1 MLFCLWPDVGE
12 CNHGRTFIQDQLLVD
27 LARFKDL
34 TKLADLYHVST
45 TILLVSLFVVTLV
58 KLVPLLRLEDPPYRS
73 SEEEKPRR

>member
-1 MLFCLWPDVGE
+1 MLFCLRPDVGE

-45 TILLVSLFVVTLV
+45 ILLVSLPETLV
-58 KLVPLLRLEDPPYRS
+58 KLVSLLRLEDPPY
-73 SEEEKPRR
+73 

>member
-12 CNHGRTFIQDQLLVD
+12 CNHSRTFIQDQLLVD

-45 TILLVSLFVVTLV
+45 ILLVSLSVVTLV
-58 KLVPLLRLEDPPYRS
+58 KLVPLLRLEDPPY
-73 SEEEKPRR
+73 